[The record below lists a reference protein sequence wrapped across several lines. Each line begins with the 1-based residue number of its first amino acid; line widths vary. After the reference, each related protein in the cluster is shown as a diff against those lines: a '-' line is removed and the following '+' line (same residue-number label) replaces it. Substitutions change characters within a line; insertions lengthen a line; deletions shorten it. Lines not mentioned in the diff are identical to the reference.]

1 MSPLEILE
9 QLLKLTPTERET
21 IRIRLDELETVTS
34 PPVKPGPSLDSPRTA
49 DWEKRPEAGHA

>member
-1 MSPLEILE
+1 MSPLEILD

-34 PPVKPGPSLDSPRTA
+34 PPVKPEPSSAAPITA
-49 DWEKRPEAGHA
+49 DWQKHPEAGHA

>member
-21 IRIRLDELETVTS
+21 IRIRLDELETAMS
-34 PPVKPGPSLDSPRTA
+34 PPVKPEPSLDSPRTA
-49 DWEKRPEAGHA
+49 DWEKHTEAGHA